1 MSNYCNKRF
10 LCTITFVLSFSI
22 VLFIF
27 HIISLTFQNIKQG
40 DEINKQNTTIKS
52 QNEKI
57 EKQEKTIDELQ
68 KSIQK
73 LKDENTK
80 ILKLK
85 TTVKYDVFNRVSNII
100 EQHNKTNK
108 PIDKS
113 LLLAIIKVES
123 NFNPNAK
130 NKSGASGLCQ
140 FMPSTYKGI
149 VSKYKLEDKGIFNIE
164 SNTLAGIYYVKDL
177 LEKHNNNIDSVLIS
191 YLGTHNSRYISMI
204 KNYRQRL

>member
-1 MSNYCNKRF
+1 
-10 LCTITFVLSFSI
+10 

-27 HIISLTFQNIKQG
+27 HIVCLTSQNIKQS
-40 DEINKQNTTIKS
+40 DEINKQNTIIKS
-52 QNEKI
+52 QNEKF
-57 EKQEKTIDELQ
+57 EKQEKTIEELQ
-68 KSIQK
+68 KSIQQ

-85 TTVKYDVFNRVSNII
+85 TTVKYDAFNRVSNII
-100 EQHNKTNK
+100 EQHNKINE

-130 NKSGASGLCQ
+130 NKSGASGLFQ
-140 FMPSTYKGI
+140 FMPSTYRGI
-149 VSKYKLEDKGIFNIE
+149 ISKYKLEDKGIFNIE

-177 LEKHNNNIDSVLIS
+177 LERHNNNIDSVLVS
-191 YLGTHNSRYISMI
+191 YLGAHNSRYISMI
-204 KNYRQRL
+204 KNYRQQFLEMI

>member
-1 MSNYCNKRF
+1 MSKNFDKKLHYTVFLAFCICMVFLMFHTIGIVEQRNKEIKIQ
-10 LCTITFVLSFSI
+10 TE
-22 VLFIF
+22 
-27 HIISLTFQNIKQG
+27 IIKTQTKAIESQNI
-40 DEINKQNTTIKS
+40 TIK
-52 QNEKI
+52 
-57 EKQEKTIDELQ
+57 ELQ

-177 LEKHNNNIDSVLIS
+177 LERHNNNIDSVLIS

-204 KNYRQRL
+204 KNYRQCL